1 MREFTFDD
9 GFALSEILDKMNI
22 DIDMNAMGDAL
33 KQGNKE
39 AQAYF
44 GGQLILTLV
53 KKLHLARPEIVA
65 FVSAMTG
72 DTKDEVKKYKISQ
85 IKDFFVELF
94 KQEGL
99 VDFFS

>member
-1 MREFTFDD
+1 MRDFTFDD
-9 GFALSEILDKMNI
+9 GFSLSEIMDKMNI
-22 DIDMNAMGDAL
+22 DLDMNAMGDAL
-33 KQGNKE
+33 KQGDKE

-65 FVSAMTG
+65 FVASMTG
-72 DTKDEVKKYKISQ
+72 DTKEEVKKYSIAK

-94 KQEGL
+94 KQNGL
-99 VDFFS
+99 ADFFS

>member
-22 DIDMNAMGDAL
+22 NIDMNAMGDAV

-44 GGQLILTLV
+44 GGQLMLTLV
-53 KKLHLARPEIVA
+53 KRLHLARAEIVA
-65 FVSAMTG
+65 FVASMTG
-72 DTKDEVKKYKISQ
+72 DTKEEVKKYSIAKI
-85 IKDFFVELF
+85 KEFFIELF
-94 KQEGL
+94 KHEGL
-99 VDFFS
+99 GDFFS